1 VFWPNS
7 DRYKVFL
14 DLFNLSTFLI
24 PRHMIPPL
32 TKQMKMKLSIA
43 SHDWTTDGDQ
53 DESANSLDN
62 SQNNHDTANFTKL

>member
-1 VFWPNS
+1 MCALNS

-32 TKQMKMKLSIA
+32 TKQMKIKLSIA
-43 SHDWTTDGDQ
+43 WNGWNTEDNQNKSGDLLR
-53 DESANSLDN
+53 NS
-62 SQNNHDTANFTKL
+62 

>member
-1 VFWPNS
+1 MLYSLFFYS

-32 TKQMKMKLSIA
+32 TKQMKTKLSIA
-43 SHDWTTDGDQ
+43 RNGWNV
-53 DESANSLDN
+53 DED
-62 SQNNHDTANFTKL
+62 QNNSDNILERS